1 MSGEFGVFGERRARL
16 WEVVWCSVFRCG
28 MVLYG
33 VVWWGVVWYG
43 VVWCGMVWLTVVPV
57 YAVLPPGKSIRYVID
72 CAAGGGA
79 VSGVSRASFYFR

>member
-1 MSGEFGVFGERRARL
+1 MSGELGVCGERRARL
-16 WEVVWCSVFRCG
+16 WEVVWCTMVRCG

-33 VVWWGVVWYG
+33 VVWWGV
-43 VVWCGMVWLTVVPV
+43 VWLTVVPV

>member
-1 MSGEFGVFGERRARL
+1 MGSGMVQCGP
-16 WEVVWCSVFRCG
+16 VWYGIVRCG
-28 MVLYG
+28 MVG
-33 VVWWGVVWYG
+33 CGMVWYG
-43 VVWCGMVWLTVVPV
+43 VVWLTVVPV

>member
-1 MSGEFGVFGERRARL
+1 MSGELGVCGERRARL
-16 WEVVWCSVFRCG
+16 WEVVWCSVVRCG

-43 VVWCGMVWLTVVPV
+43 VVWLTVVPV

>member
-1 MSGEFGVFGERRARL
+1 MSLVCVVRDERD
-16 WEVVWCSVFRCG
+16 
-28 MVLYG
+28 YG
-33 VVWWGVVWYG
+33 KWYG
-43 VVWCGMVWLTVVPV
+43 VVWSGVVWYCTVWYGGVWYGMVWYGVPGVVWLTVVPV